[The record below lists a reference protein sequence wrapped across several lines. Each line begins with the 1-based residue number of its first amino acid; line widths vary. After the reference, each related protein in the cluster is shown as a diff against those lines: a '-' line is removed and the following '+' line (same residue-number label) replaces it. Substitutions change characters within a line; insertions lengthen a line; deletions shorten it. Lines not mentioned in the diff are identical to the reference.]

1 MFNIPGFPTAV
12 LIKSDPLGLLYLKE
26 TPLGRI
32 AGLEYGVQ
40 RQGGKHGLA
49 INLKV
54 YPNDLV
60 PLKPQSGEQVFR
72 S

>member
-1 MFNIPGFPTAV
+1 VFNIPGFPTAV

-40 RQGGKHGLA
+40 RQGGKHVA
-49 INLKV
+49 
-54 YPNDLV
+54 
-60 PLKPQSGEQVFR
+60 
-72 S
+72 